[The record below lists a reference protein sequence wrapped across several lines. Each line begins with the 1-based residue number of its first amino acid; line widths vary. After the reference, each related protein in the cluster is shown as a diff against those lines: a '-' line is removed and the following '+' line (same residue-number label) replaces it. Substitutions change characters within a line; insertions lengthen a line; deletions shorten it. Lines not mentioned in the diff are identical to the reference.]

1 MRRKRRAHSAN
12 PLTAGRLV
20 FCETPEK
27 NPAMLSRLLILAAS
41 LLPIL
46 TAPAEPPTASIGKL
60 ANQKPDEH
68 GRMEMVKV
76 QIALDRAGF
85 RPGKIDGLGG
95 EFTQKAADRYCTAY
109 SLPEGSRIDT
119 SGIAQPYRDYTI
131 TGEDVSWIG
140 DMKSKPEE
148 QEKLKRLPYRDT
160 WELVAEKFHTDLDF
174 VRELNPT
181 LTEPPAEGQT
191 VRVPDVE
198 PFDMQAVAEL
208 EKTRRAESKKKS
220 EDSEAASPTP
230 TPAYEPERK
239 LVLLREPRL
248 IELYEDGKL
257 TGCFPCTP
265 GSSEQ
270 PVPPGNYKITSNT
283 LLPYFRW
290 DKSVLET
297 GKRSDEAYN
306 LPPGPN
312 NPVGIVWLAINIP
325 SRGMHGTP
333 WPDQIGRNE
342 SHGCIRLANWD
353 AWVLAQKIKKGTP
366 VEVR

>member
-1 MRRKRRAHSAN
+1 
-12 PLTAGRLV
+12 
-20 FCETPEK
+20 
-27 NPAMLSRLLILAAS
+27 MLSLLRPLLLAALVAS
-41 LLPIL
+41 PL
-46 TAPAEPPTASIGKL
+46 AAADPPTAAVARL
-60 ANQKPDEH
+60 ATQKPDDR
-68 GRMEMVKV
+68 GRVEMVKV

-109 SLPEGSRIDT
+109 NLPGGTRIDT
-119 SGIAQPYRDYTI
+119 SAIPAAYRDYTV
-131 TGEDVSWIG
+131 TDQDVSWVG
-140 DMKSKPEE
+140 KLASKPQE
-148 QEKLKRLPYRDT
+148 QEKLKRLPYGDT
-160 WELVAEKFHTDLDF
+160 WELLAEKFHTDLDF
-174 VRELNPT
+174 VKELNPQFQN
-181 LTEPPAEGQT
+181 PPAAGET

-198 PFDMQAVAEL
+198 PFDMQAVADL
-208 EKTRRAESKKKS
+208 EKQRRAKSKAVAG
-220 EDSEAASPTP
+220 SEATPSPA
-230 TPAYEPERK
+230 PAYEPKRK

-248 IELYEDGKL
+248 IELYEDDRL
-257 TGCFPCTP
+257 VGCFPCTP
-265 GSSEQ
+265 GSPEQ
-270 PVPPGNYKITSNT
+270 PVPPGEYRITSNT

-333 WPDQIGRNE
+333 YPDQIGRNE

-353 AWVLAQKIKKGTP
+353 AWTLARRVTKGTP